1 MHRDTGQSFRRLL
14 TFLSQPPVHRMKT
27 LWILIGFAAAELFVN
42 IPMAMAASF
51 TVGSGVT
58 DTTAKTLGSGSGQTG
73 AVASTGTLSVSGT
86 TVAVTISGNN
96 ATLTNNGTI
105 SQTGSGRVIRDNTG
119 VTGLIVTNNAGA
131 LMQAADADVIQMNK
145 SPASVTLNNYGTMIS
160 LNASAGG
167 SQVVDFTAIASGSN
181 VINNYSTGIMQAF
194 EADAVRPGVNGV
206 VYNAGTIKSTTSN
219 GSSSDGIDV
228 QSNTGVQITND
239 TTGLVEGG
247 RHGITGGAPDNT
259 VTFTTAVTNK
269 VGGVIKGDNGSGIN
283 LDGLGAKQSATIINA
298 GTITGNGHDIGDG
311 LSHDGDGIDVDGLV
325 TITNTGTIRSINA
338 FSPAS
343 SGLAYSE
350 GITVGGGTITNSG
363 IIEGLVS
370 SGNTNAVGRGISL
383 LGNDITTGPLAGTRE
398 AIYGNATVTNQAGG
412 LIRGQSDSGIYVDG
426 PASGFTVTI
435 DNQAGAMIQGGGTAN
450 AAIKTG
456 ADNDTIT
463 NAGTIDGASS
473 GKAIDLGGGNDQLTV
488 TGGSAVINGSID
500 GGSGSNKLTFNLGAA
515 NKAFTH
521 SDVISNFD
529 KVDVLSGLVTLN
541 GNNTY
546 SGATTVGGGLAAA
559 SLRVNG
565 RHSGGGAYTV
575 LSGNTLG
582 GTGVFALAGP
592 STSIDIQNGATLHI
606 GGGRLTVETGS
617 LNVAG
622 VFSFDL
628 NGTTA
633 GTAGGYDQLLFSAGN
648 TGTLSL
654 TGAST
659 LLLNLGFTPVV
670 GQQFELIDVQN
681 SSTFINGAFAGLSEG
696 AIFNVGSDEFQISYR
711 GGTGNDL
718 VVTAIPEPATTAI
731 IAGIGVLMYT
741 LLRRRRAAI
750 A

>member
-1 MHRDTGQSFRRLL
+1 
-14 TFLSQPPVHRMKT
+14 MKI
-27 LWILIGFAAAELFVN
+27 LWILIVFAATEMFVN
-42 IPMAMAASF
+42 SNVASAASF
-51 TVGSGVT
+51 AVGVGVT
-58 DTTAKTLGSGSGQTG
+58 DTTAKTLGTGAGQTG
-73 AVASTGTLSVSGT
+73 TVASTGTLSVNGT

-105 SQTGSGRVIRDNTG
+105 IQTGSGRVIRDNTG
-119 VTGLIVTNNAGA
+119 VTGLIVTNNVGA
-131 LMQAADADVIQMNK
+131 LMRAADADVIQMNK
-145 SPASVTLNNYGTMIS
+145 SPASAILNNYGTMTS

-181 VINNYSTGIMQAF
+181 VINNYSTGIMQAS

-206 VYNAGTIKSTTSN
+206 VYNAGTIKSVTTS

-228 QSNTGVQITND
+228 QNNTGVQITND
-239 TTGLVEGG
+239 VTGLVEGG
-247 RHGITGGAPDNT
+247 RHGITGRALDYTG
-259 VTFTTAVTNK
+259 TFTTTVTNK
-269 VGGVIKGDNGSGIN
+269 VNGVIKGDNGSGIN
-283 LDGLGAKQSATIINA
+283 LDGFNAKQSATITNA
-298 GTITGNGHDIGDG
+298 GTIIGNGHDIGDG

-363 IIEGLVS
+363 TIEGLVAA
-370 SGNTNAVGRGISL
+370 GNTNAVGRGISL

-435 DNQAGAMIQGGGTAN
+435 DNQAGATIQGGGTDN

-456 ADNDTIT
+456 EDNDTIT

-473 GKAIDLGGGNDQLTV
+473 GKAINLGGGNDQLTI

-515 NKAFTH
+515 NNVFMYSA
-521 SDVISNFD
+521 VISNFD
-529 KVDVLSGLVTLN
+529 KVDVFSGQVTLN

-546 SGATTVGGGLAAA
+546 TGATTVGGGLAAA

-582 GTGVFALAGP
+582 GTGVFALADAV
-592 STSIDIQNGATLHI
+592 TKIDIQNGAALHI

-633 GTAGGYDQLLFSAGN
+633 GTNGGYDQFLFSAGN
-648 TGTLSL
+648 VGALTLTS
-654 TGAST
+654 TST
-659 LLLNLGFTPVV
+659 LLLNLGFTPVA

-696 AIFNVGSDEFQISYR
+696 AIFNVGSDQFQISYV

-731 IAGIGVLMYT
+731 FAGLGVLAFA
-741 LLRRRRAAI
+741 LLHRRRTAAV
-750 A
+750 

>member
-1 MHRDTGQSFRRLL
+1 
-14 TFLSQPPVHRMKT
+14 MKI
-27 LWILIGFAAAELFVN
+27 LWILIVFAATEMFVN
-42 IPMAMAASF
+42 SNVASAASF
-51 TVGSGVT
+51 AVGVGVT
-58 DTTAKTLGSGSGQTG
+58 DTTAKTLGTGAGQTG
-73 AVASTGTLSVSGT
+73 TVASTGTLSVNGT

-105 SQTGSGRVIRDNTG
+105 IQTGSGRVIRDNTG
-119 VTGLIVTNNAGA
+119 VTGLIVTNNVGA
-131 LMQAADADVIQMNK
+131 LMRAADADVIQMNK
-145 SPASVTLNNYGTMIS
+145 SPASAILNNYGTMTS

-181 VINNYSTGIMQAF
+181 VINNYSTGIMQAS

-206 VYNAGTIKSTTSN
+206 VYNAGTIKSVTTS

-228 QSNTGVQITND
+228 QNNTGVQITND
-239 TTGLVEGG
+239 VTGLVEGG
-247 RHGITGGAPDNT
+247 RHGITGGALDNT
-259 VTFTTAVTNK
+259 VTFTTTVTNK

-283 LDGLGAKQSATIINA
+283 LDGFNAKQSATITNA
-298 GTITGNGHDIGDG
+298 GTIIGNGHDIGDG

-363 IIEGLVS
+363 TIEGLVAA
-370 SGNTNAVGRGISL
+370 GNTNAVGRGISL

-435 DNQAGAMIQGGGTAN
+435 DNQAGATIQGGGTDN

-456 ADNDTIT
+456 EDNDTIT

-473 GKAIDLGGGNDQLTV
+473 GKAINLGGGNDQLTI

-515 NKAFTH
+515 NNVFMYSA
-521 SDVISNFD
+521 VISNFD
-529 KVDVLSGLVTLN
+529 KVDVFSGQVTLN

-546 SGATTVGGGLAAA
+546 TGATTVGGGLAAA

-582 GTGVFALAGP
+582 GTGVFALADAV
-592 STSIDIQNGATLHI
+592 TKIDIQNGAALHI

-633 GTAGGYDQLLFSAGN
+633 GTNGGYDQFLFSAGN
-648 TGTLSL
+648 VGALTLTS
-654 TGAST
+654 TST
-659 LLLNLGFTPVV
+659 LLLNLGFTPVA

-696 AIFNVGSDEFQISYR
+696 AIFNVGSDQFQISYV

-731 IAGIGVLMYT
+731 FAGLGVLAFA
-741 LLRRRRAAI
+741 LLHRRRTAAV
-750 A
+750 

>member
-1 MHRDTGQSFRRLL
+1 
-14 TFLSQPPVHRMKT
+14 MKS
-27 LWILIGFAAAELFVN
+27 LWILIVFGAAELFVN
-42 IPMAMAASF
+42 CDMASAASF
-51 TVGSGVT
+51 TIGAGAS
-58 DTTAKTLGSGSGQTG
+58 DTTAKTLGTASGQTG
-73 AVASTGTLSVSGT
+73 TIAATGKLSVSGS
-86 TVAVTISGNN
+86 TVAVTISGSN
-96 ATLTNNGTI
+96 ASLTNNGTI

-119 VTGLIVTNNAGA
+119 VTGLVVTNNAGA

-145 SPASVTLNNYGTMIS
+145 SPASVTLNNYGTMTS

-167 SQVVDFTAIASGSN
+167 SQAVDFAALASGSN
-181 VINNYSTGIMQAF
+181 IINNYSTGIMQAA

-206 VYNAGTIKSTTSN
+206 VYNAGTIKATTTT
-219 GSSSDGIDV
+219 GSSSDGIDA
-228 QSNTGVQITND
+228 QTNSGVQITNAS
-239 TTGLVEGG
+239 TGLVEGG
-247 RHGITGGAPDNT
+247 RHGITGGNTDITVDGGAYTTT
-259 VTFTTAVTNK
+259 VTNVA
-269 VGGVIKGDNGSGIN
+269 GGTIKGDNGSGIN
-283 LDGLGAKQSATIINA
+283 LDGLNAKQTAAIVNN
-298 GTITGNGHDIGDG
+298 GTITGNGVTG
-311 LSHDGDGIDVDGLV
+311 DGDGIDVDGLV

-363 IIEGLVS
+363 TIEGLVAA
-370 SGNTNAVGRGISL
+370 GNTNAVGRGISL

-435 DNQAGAMIQGGGTAN
+435 DNQAGATIQGGGTAN

-473 GKAIDLGGGNDQLTV
+473 GKAINLGGGNDQLAI

-500 GGSGSNKLTFNLGAA
+500 GGSGSNKLMFNLGAA
-515 NKAFTH
+515 NNTFTH
-521 SDVISNFD
+521 SAVISNFD
-529 KVDVLSGLVTLN
+529 KVDVLSGQVTLN

-546 SGATTVGGGLAAA
+546 AGTTTVGGGSAAA

-575 LSGNTLG
+575 LPGNTLG
-582 GTGVFALAGP
+582 GTGVFALADAA
-592 STSIDIQNGATLHI
+592 TKIDIQNGAALHV

-622 VFSFDL
+622 VFNFDL
-628 NGTTA
+628 NGTAA
-633 GTAGGYDQLLFSAGN
+633 GAPGGYDQLLFSADN

-654 TGAST
+654 TGTST
-659 LLLNLGFTPVV
+659 LMLNLGFTPVV

-696 AIFNVGSDEFQISYR
+696 AIFNVGSDQFQLSYV
-711 GGTGNDL
+711 GVTGNDL

-731 IAGIGVLMYT
+731 IAGISVLAFT
-741 LLRRRRAAI
+741 LLRRRRTI
-750 A
+750 AG

>member
-1 MHRDTGQSFRRLL
+1 MLCADVQSFCRPA
-14 TFLSQPPVHRMKT
+14 TCLSLPHIYHMKT
-27 LWILIGFAAAELFVN
+27 LWILIGFAAAEFFVN
-42 IPMAMAASF
+42 ANVALAASF
-51 TVGSGVT
+51 TVGAGIT
-58 DTTAKTLGSGSGQTG
+58 DTTAKTLGTGSGQTG

-86 TVAVTISGNN
+86 TVAVTISGNT

-105 SQTGSGRVIRDNTG
+105 IQTGSGRVIRDNTG
-119 VTGLIVTNNAGA
+119 VTGLIVTNNVGA
-131 LMQAADADVIQMNK
+131 VMQAADADVIQMNK
-145 SPASVTLNNYGTMIS
+145 SPASVTLNNYGTMTS

-167 SQVVDFTAIASGSN
+167 SQAVDFAAIGSGSN
-181 VINNYSTGIMQAF
+181 IINNYSTGIMQAT

-206 VYNAGTIKSTTSN
+206 VYNAGTIKSVTTA
-219 GSSSDGIDV
+219 GTSSDGIDV
-228 QSNTGVQITND
+228 QNNTGVQITND

-247 RHGITGGAPDNT
+247 RHGITGGALDNT
-259 VTFTTAVTNK
+259 VTFTTTVTNK
-269 VGGVIKGDNGSGIN
+269 VGGVIRGDNGSGIN
-283 LDGLGAKQSATIINA
+283 LDGFNAKQSATITNA
-298 GTITGNGHDIGDG
+298 GTIVGNGHDIGDG

-338 FSPAS
+338 FSPAA

-363 IIEGLVS
+363 TIEGLVAA
-370 SGNTNAVGRGISL
+370 GNTNAVGRGISL

-435 DNQAGAMIQGGGTAN
+435 DNQAGATIQGGGTAN

-456 ADNDTIT
+456 EDNDTIT

-473 GKAIDLGGGNDQLTV
+473 GKAINLGGGNDQLTI

-515 NKAFTH
+515 NNTFTH
-521 SDVISNFD
+521 SAAISNFD
-529 KVDVLSGLVTLN
+529 KVDVLSGQVTLN

-546 SGATTVGGGLAAA
+546 AGATTVGGGLAAA

-575 LSGNTLG
+575 LAGSTLG
-582 GTGVFALAGP
+582 GTGVFALADA
-592 STSIDIQNGATLHI
+592 TTKIDIQNGAALHI

-628 NGTTA
+628 NGTAA

-648 TGTLSL
+648 TGALSL
-654 TGAST
+654 TGTST

-696 AIFNVGSDEFQISYR
+696 AIFNVGSEQFQISYV

-731 IAGIGVLMYT
+731 IAGVSVLAFV
-741 LLRRRRAAI
+741 LLRRRRVVVA
-750 A
+750 